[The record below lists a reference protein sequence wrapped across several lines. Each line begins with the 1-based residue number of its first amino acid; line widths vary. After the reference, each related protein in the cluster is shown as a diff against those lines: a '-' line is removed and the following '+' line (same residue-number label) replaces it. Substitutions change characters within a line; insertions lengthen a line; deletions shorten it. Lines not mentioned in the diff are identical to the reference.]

1 METNKSFYSEI
12 LLIINAT
19 QDYNTNEPGLTCNNY
34 LHALFLWW
42 FKLVLYSHKLTEALL
57 LYPLPLADEGLFRT
71 RFIAYDCMSYN
82 RQQVCRKFL
91 VRRIGHA
98 VWVEG
103 TAYFPPC
110 YSLRH

>member
-1 METNKSFYSEI
+1 M
-12 LLIINAT
+12 LIINAT
-19 QDYNTNEPGLTCNNY
+19 QDYNASEPGLACNNY
-34 LHALFLWW
+34 LHALLLRW
-42 FKLVLYSHKLTEALL
+42 FNLVLYSHKLTEALL
-57 LYPLPLADEGLFRT
+57 LYPLPLATEGLFRT

-82 RQQVCRKFL
+82 RQQVCRELL
-91 VRRIGHA
+91 VRR